1 MSTPHHGP
9 RTLIVSWHWPPTNRA
24 SAAVLGSLFGAAPAD
39 AFRVLTRAFE
49 DASIVD
55 RRQPTSELDALVP
68 RIPVSW
74 PADDQSQPTARMWP
88 VVGRTLRA
96 MLDQACEVHRRW
108 PIERVLAVYPHRL
121 SLLVG
126 WRISRRLGVPLVAY
140 MHDLCAE
147 ALTFRNPLRRR
158 FWTDVDR
165 AALRE
170 AWLVVVPT
178 DEFARHYRQRGVH
191 RTWVLP
197 HCVPASRPTAPPP
210 NRSGAL
216 RLLYSG
222 NLYEPHADAM
232 RAFIAAVDRLPGT
245 STTYLA
251 RPEALGGLMGR
262 LGARW
267 VTYEQLAATLPD
279 ADVFVVVLGQDTPC
293 PEEVMG
299 CFPSKL
305 IDYLS
310 VGRPILAIVPAG
322 SFVDRL
328 VATSGCGVV
337 VRQHDKDSIRQA
349 VAQMRDPG
357 MRAAMIDAG
366 QRLLRELDSRIW
378 MPRLL
383 ERLRLGP
390 PDRSLA
396 ATSPDVHD
404 GEPHAPA
411 PVGPFETLMDQ
422 GPGHESALA
431 FLAGADSQR

>member
-1 MSTPHHGP
+1 
-9 RTLIVSWHWPPTNRA
+9 
-24 SAAVLGSLFGAAPAD
+24 
-39 AFRVLTRAFE
+39 
-49 DASIVD
+49 
-55 RRQPTSELDALVP
+55 
-68 RIPVSW
+68 
-74 PADDQSQPTARMWP
+74 
-88 VVGRTLRA
+88 
-96 MLDQACEVHRRW
+96 
-108 PIERVLAVYPHRL
+108 
-121 SLLVG
+121 
-126 WRISRRLGVPLVAY
+126 
-140 MHDLCAE
+140 
-147 ALTFRNPLRRR
+147 
-158 FWTDVDR
+158 
-165 AALRE
+165 
-170 AWLVVVPT
+170 
-178 DEFARHYRQRGVH
+178 
-191 RTWVLP
+191 
-197 HCVPASRPTAPPP
+197 
-210 NRSGAL
+210 
-216 RLLYSG
+216 
-222 NLYEPHADAM
+222 
-232 RAFIAAVDRLPGT
+232 
-245 STTYLA
+245 
-251 RPEALGGLMGR
+251 
-262 LGARW
+262 
-267 VTYEQLAATLPD
+267 
-279 ADVFVVVLGQDTPC
+279 
-293 PEEVMG
+293 MG

-422 GPGHESALA
+422 GPGHEPSLA

>member
-1 MSTPHHGP
+1 MSAPDRHP

-24 SAAVLGSLFGAAPAD
+24 SAAVLGTLFGAAPGGV
-39 AFRVLTRAFE
+39 FRVLTRAFD
-49 DASIVD
+49 DALVTD
-55 RRQPTSELDALVP
+55 QRQDTPELDALVP
-68 RIPVSW
+68 KITVPW

-96 MLDQACEVHRRW
+96 MVDQACKVHQQW

-121 SLLVG
+121 SLLAG
-126 WRISRRLGVPLVAY
+126 WRVSCRLGVPLVAY

-147 ALTFRNPLRRR
+147 ALTFRNPLQRR
-158 FWTDVDR
+158 FWINVDR
-165 AALRE
+165 AALHE

-178 DEFARHYRQRGVH
+178 DEFARHYRQRGIH

-197 HCVPASRPTAPPP
+197 HCVSVARLAAATP

-222 NLYEPHADAM
+222 NLYEPHANAM
-232 RAFIAAVDRLPGT
+232 RAFIAAVNDLAAT
-245 STTYLA
+245 STTYLT

-267 VTYEQLAATLPD
+267 VPYKQAAATLPD
-279 ADVFVVVLGQDTPC
+279 ADVFVVVLGQDTSC

-310 VGRPILAIVPAG
+310 VGRPILAIVPPG
-322 SFVDRL
+322 SFVGRL

-337 VRQHDKDSIRQA
+337 VRQHDRDSIRQA

-357 MRAAMIDAG
+357 IRAAMVDAG

-383 ERLRLGP
+383 ERLRVGP
-390 PDRSLA
+390 PGRSSA
-396 ATSPDVHD
+396 ATFPDARD
-404 GEPHAPA
+404 GESDAPA
-411 PVGPFETLMDQ
+411 PVGPIESLIDQ
-422 GPGHESALA
+422 APGHEPWPA
-431 FLAGADSQR
+431 FLAGAESQR